1 MVSMKRVMIPTC
13 LALVIVAGT
22 SLISSRA
29 QATRAPGQQPSA
41 SGPPPSV
48 NPLNVALPKRYPA
61 NQSTPIDGVPLDV
74 GKQPYGVAFDG
85 QCIWTANSGD
95 GTVTKLRPGNGKIV
109 GSFKVGGA
117 PVGLAFDGANIW
129 VTNSD
134 DATVTKLRASDG
146 KVLGTFAVGKQPWW
160 LAFDGANIWVA
171 DFGDHGV
178 TKLRASDGKNL
189 GTFNTGGAIE
199 GSQVLAIAG
208 SKFGYAVVA
217 EICDPDIGTVE
228 SEPPGLLANCEGSQN
243 FSVAGS
249 QLGNGS
255 VVTIRDPDV

>member
-41 SGPPPSV
+41 SGPPPSA

-61 NQSTPIDGVPLDV
+61 NQSTPIDGVPFDG

-95 GTVTKLRPGNGKIV
+95 GTVAKLRPGNGKIV

-117 PVGLAFDGANIW
+117 PVGLTFDGANIW

-171 DFGDHGV
+171 NFGDHGV

-189 GTFNTGGAIE
+189 GTFNTGGAIAVAFDGTYLWVLLSTVPIS
-199 GSQVLAIAG
+199 GSVTTRVRPLPSCGPAMARRLAISTLGEALT
-208 SKFGYAVVA
+208 
-217 EICDPDIGTVE
+217 EWPLTV
-228 SEPPGLLANCEGSQN
+228 
-243 FSVAGS
+243 
-249 QLGNGS
+249 
-255 VVTIRDPDV
+255 R